1 MAIEDN
7 HHANEAIKA
16 IQILTQRHANDIKY
30 LREQY
35 DRIDAQHQI
44 AEKMLEEKEKNLR
57 DCQAIIAGNRMDQIK
72 SMAIGFFIGALGVA
86 LIFYIMY
93 TWS

>member
-16 IQILTQRHANDIKY
+16 IQILAQRHTNEIKY

-35 DRIDAQHQI
+35 NRLDAEHKI
-44 AEKMLEEKEKNLR
+44 AEEILQKKEK
-57 DCQAIIAGNRMDQIK
+57 IF
-72 SMAIGFFIGALGVA
+72 MAIGFFIGALGVA